1 MNKQISLH
9 KGYIV
14 PFILLE
20 LSLIFNDKNKF
31 SERTKFFYKWV
42 LIFTDQVLQIW
53 ERLLNFFFS
62 LLFLFVDL
70 SPVRTISYNE

>member
-53 ERLLNFFFS
+53 ERLLNFFF
-62 LLFLFVDL
+62 FFI
-70 SPVRTISYNE
+70 ISFCGPQSSKNN